1 MKMCRAMAAIVGL
14 TLTLSVPLSAHG
26 EEESAE
32 DASSPAE
39 HGEQTIAEDLP
50 ASPEEGDVIPDLVFA
65 RMVENPVSGITRV
78 PVVNATLFGV
88 PPNDRVANAFVLA
101 PILPV
106 LFRGGWSLVTRTVI
120 PVLVTVPV
128 VTDRRTGFGDITSEV
143 LGHKL
148 LKGRKNQFYDIA
160 LGPFVGFP
168 SASDDFLGT
177 GRWRLGPELVLG
189 IAARRWVTVLVARN
203 EWSAGGNGTRA
214 DVNTL
219 VLDYLVFFNLPKLFY
234 LVYEPTITADW
245 EASQGDRWTLPVGI
259 GFGRHHR
266 LPKRPRLAITTRI
279 SGLYNA
285 VRTNRDP
292 KGQLLFTLVFW
303 KPNPAVFDIE

>member
-1 MKMCRAMAAIVGL
+1 MRVWRATAATLGL
-14 TLTLSVPLSAHG
+14 TLTLSVPLPAQG
-26 EEESAE
+26 DEESPE
-32 DASSPAE
+32 EPSSPAE
-39 HGEQTIAEDLP
+39 HGEQTIAGDLP
-50 ASPEEGDVIPDLVFA
+50 ASPEEGDFIPDLVFA
-65 RMVENPVSGITRV
+65 RMVENPVSGVTRV

-120 PVLVTVPV
+120 PAVVTVPV
-128 VTDRRTGFGDITSEV
+128 GTERRTGFGDITSEV

-148 LKGRKNQFYDIA
+148 FKGRKNQFFDIA
-160 LGPFVGFP
+160 LGSFVGFP

-177 GRWRLGPELVLG
+177 GRWRLGPELILG
-189 IAARRWVTVLVARN
+189 ISAKKWVTMLVVRN
-203 EWSAGGNGTRA
+203 QWSVGSNRARA
-214 DVNTL
+214 DVNAL
-219 VLDYLVFFNLPKLFY
+219 LLDYLLFYNLPKLFY
-234 LVYEPTITADW
+234 LVYEPAITADW
-245 EASQGDRWTLPVGI
+245 EASRGDRWTLPVGI

-266 LPKRPRLAITTRI
+266 LPKRPRLAITTRL

-285 VRTNRDP
+285 VRTNSAP

-303 KPNPAVFDIE
+303 KPNPAAFDVD

>member
-1 MKMCRAMAAIVGL
+1 MKMCKAIVATVGL
-14 TLTLSVPLSAHG
+14 TLTLSVPLPAHG
-26 EEESAE
+26 EEESPEEAK
-32 DASSPAE
+32 
-39 HGEQTIAEDLP
+39 HGEETIAEDLA
-50 ASPEEGDVIPDLVFA
+50 ASPEEGDFIPDLVFA

-78 PVVNATLFGV
+78 PVVNATLFGI
-88 PPNDRVANAFVLA
+88 PPNNRVANAFVLA

-120 PVLVTVPV
+120 PAVVTVPV
-128 VTDRRTGFGDITSEV
+128 GTDRRTGFGDITSEV

-148 LKGRKNQFYDIA
+148 FKGRKNQFYDVS

-189 IAARRWVTVLVARN
+189 ISARKWVTVLVVRN
-203 EWSAGGNGTRA
+203 EWSVGSDRNQA

-219 VLDYLVFFNLPKLFY
+219 VLDYLLFFNLPKMFY
-234 LVYEPTITADW
+234 LVYEPAITADW
-245 EASQGDRWTLPVGI
+245 EASRGDRWTLPVGI

-266 LPKRPRLAITTRI
+266 LPKRPRLAITTRL

-285 VRTNRDP
+285 VRTDRGP
-292 KGQLLFTLVFW
+292 KWQLLFTLVFW

>member
-1 MKMCRAMAAIVGL
+1 MNMWRAIAATLGL
-14 TLTLSVPLSAHG
+14 ALTLSVPLPAHA
-26 EEESAE
+26 EEESPE
-32 DASSPAE
+32 EASSLAK
-39 HGEQTIAEDLP
+39 HGEKTTAGDLP

-78 PVVNATLFGV
+78 PVVNGTLFGV

-120 PVLVTVPV
+120 PAVVTVPV
-128 VTDRRTGFGDITSEV
+128 GTDRETGFGDITSEV

-148 LKGRKNQFYDIA
+148 FKGRKNQFYDVA

-168 SASDDFLGT
+168 SASDDSLGK

-189 IAARRWVTVLVARN
+189 ISAKKWVTVLVVRN
-203 EWSAGGNGTRA
+203 EWSVGSARNQA

-219 VLDYLVFFNLPKLFY
+219 VLDYLLFFNLPKLFY
-234 LVYEPTITADW
+234 LVYEPAITADW
-245 EASQGDRWTLPVGI
+245 EASRGDRWTLPVGI

-266 LPKRPRLAITTRI
+266 LPKRPRLAITTRL

-303 KPNPAVFDIE
+303 KPNPAVFNID

>member
-1 MKMCRAMAAIVGL
+1 M
-14 TLTLSVPLSAHG
+14 PLPARG
-26 EEESAE
+26 EEESPE
-32 DASSPAE
+32 EASSPAE
-39 HGEQTIAEDLP
+39 HGEKT
-50 ASPEEGDVIPDLVFA
+50 EGDFIPDLVFA
-65 RMVENPVSGITRV
+65 RTVENPVSGITRV

-101 PILPV
+101 PILPA

-120 PVLVTVPV
+120 PAVVTVPV
-128 VTDRRTGFGDITSEV
+128 GTDRRTGFGDITSEV

-148 LKGRKNQFYDIA
+148 FKGRKNQFYDIS

-189 IAARRWVTVLVARN
+189 ISARKWVTVLVVRN
-203 EWSAGGNGTRA
+203 EWSVGRDRNQA

-219 VLDYLVFFNLPKLFY
+219 VLDYLLFFNLPKMFY
-234 LVYEPTITADW
+234 LVYEPAVTADW
-245 EASQGDRWTLPVGI
+245 EASRGDRWTLPVGI

-266 LPKRPRLAITTRI
+266 LPKRSRLAITTRL

-285 VRTNRDP
+285 VRTDRDP
-292 KGQLLFTLVFW
+292 KWQLLFTLVFW
-303 KPNPAVFDIE
+303 KPNPAVFDID